1 MTLPLLETSSF
12 TATWWQFDKT
22 FFFFFVTDG
31 SEAK

>member
-12 TATWWQFDKT
+12 TATWWLFEKT
-22 FFFFFVTDG
+22 FFFFVTDG